1 MHCDV
6 VRRFWGELS
15 GAHLGRCFL
24 LWLAVVVGQRL
35 GLLWLA
41 AVVVGQR
48 HGLLWLAAVGW
59 RLAP

>member
-1 MHCDV
+1 M
-6 VRRFWGELS
+6 
-15 GAHLGRCFL
+15 